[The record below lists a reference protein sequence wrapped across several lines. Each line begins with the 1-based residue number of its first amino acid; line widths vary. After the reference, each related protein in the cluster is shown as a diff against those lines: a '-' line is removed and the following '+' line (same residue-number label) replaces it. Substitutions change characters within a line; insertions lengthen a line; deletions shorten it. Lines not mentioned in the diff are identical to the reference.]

1 MRKLLRDRIHPRKP
15 PHRRVVP
22 PRPVLV
28 QVDLVV
34 GAELLAII
42 QVLILPDLSGTGPSL
57 RFGRSHRRIPW
68 PKVPHAE
75 WVVMCFLGYLQ
86 LILRRT
92 RGLLC

>member
-28 QVDLVV
+28 EVDLVV

-42 QVLILPDLSGTGPSL
+42 QVLVLPDPLGTGLSL
-57 RFGRSHRRIPW
+57 RPNG
-68 PKVPHAE
+68 AE
-75 WVVMCFLGYLQ
+75 LQ
-86 LILRRT
+86 PAPP
-92 RGLLC
+92 